1 MRIVGGPC
9 NAPRAVVGV
18 WPAGRKGADVYKV
31 IGILKRPEGMA
42 FDDFRRWW
50 LEEHAPKV
58 QRWPGLTAYNINL
71 SLTGEEAFDG
81 VAEVWFDSEE
91 SARRVFDTPQGSAAR
106 ESATSGSGASV
117 IFVAEEHVIVPGP

>member
-1 MRIVGGPC
+1 M
-9 NAPRAVVGV
+9 
-18 WPAGRKGADVYKV
+18 YKV

-42 FDDFRRWW
+42 FDDFCRWW

-58 QRWPGLTAYNINL
+58 QQWPGLSAYNINL

-91 SARRVFDTPQGSAAR
+91 SARGVFDTPEGAAAR
-106 ESATSGSGASV
+106 ASATSGSGAIV